1 MKSQGI
7 NMSKPKA
14 ILLFGPPGAGK
25 GTVGAKLTNVSGN
38 YHLSTGDIFRGLP
51 PESTNGKVFYSY
63 ANEGKLVPDDVTI
76 EIFWR
81 YVQGL
86 MDTNKF
92 DPSSQYIFLDGMPR
106 TAEQAKI
113 LDQYVD
119 VVKIISLK
127 ITNDEEIFERLAKR
141 AKIEKRADDADKSI
155 VMNRLAQYREKTQ
168 VVLDHY
174 DDAIIAEFDAQKS
187 PLEVLRNV
195 LDGTL
200 DVLNQSPS
208 EV

>member
-1 MKSQGI
+1 
-7 NMSKPKA
+7 MSKPKA

-25 GTVGAKLTNVSGN
+25 GTVGAKLTKVSGN

-51 PESTNGKVFYSY
+51 PESPNGKVFYSY

-81 YVQGL
+81 YMQGL
-86 MDTNKF
+86 IDTNKF
-92 DPSSQYIFLDGMPR
+92 DPSTQYIFLDGMPR
-106 TAEQAKI
+106 TAEQARI

-127 ITNDEEIFERLAKR
+127 ITNDDEIVERLAKR

-155 VMNRLAQYREKTQ
+155 VLNRLAQYREKTQ

-174 DDAIIAEFDAQKS
+174 DDAIIAEFDAQKT
-187 PLEVLRNV
+187 PLEVFRNV

-200 DVLNQSPS
+200 EVLNQSPA
-208 EV
+208 EA

>member
-1 MKSQGI
+1 
-7 NMSKPKA
+7 MSKPKA

>member
-1 MKSQGI
+1 
-7 NMSKPKA
+7 MSKPKA

-25 GTVGAKLTNVSGN
+25 GTVGAKLTNVSAN

-51 PESTNGKVFYSY
+51 PESPNGKVFYSY

-81 YVQGL
+81 YMQGL
-86 MDTNKF
+86 IDTNKF
-92 DPSSQYIFLDGMPR
+92 DPSTQYIFLDGMPR

-127 ITNDEEIFERLAKR
+127 VTNDDEIVERLAKR

-155 VMNRLAQYREKTQ
+155 VLNRLAQYREKTQ

-174 DDAIIAEFDAQKS
+174 DDAIISEFDAQKT
-187 PLEVLRNV
+187 PLEVFRNV

-200 DVLNQSPS
+200 DVLNQSPA
-208 EV
+208 EA

>member
-1 MKSQGI
+1 
-7 NMSKPKA
+7 MSKPKA

-51 PESTNGKVFYSY
+51 PESPNGKVFYSY

-81 YVQGL
+81 YMQGL
-86 MDTNKF
+86 IDTNKF
-92 DPSSQYIFLDGMPR
+92 DPSTQYIFLDGMPR

-113 LDQYVD
+113 LDQYVE

-127 ITNDEEIFERLAKR
+127 VTNDDEIVERLAKR

-155 VMNRLAQYREKTQ
+155 VLNRLAQYREKTQ

-174 DDAIIAEFDAQKS
+174 DDAIISEFDAQKT
-187 PLEVLRNV
+187 PLEVFRNV

-200 DVLNQSPS
+200 EVLNQSPA
-208 EV
+208 EA

>member
-1 MKSQGI
+1 
-7 NMSKPKA
+7 MSKPKA

-51 PESTNGKVFYSY
+51 PESPNGKVFFSY

-81 YVQGL
+81 YMQGL
-86 MDTNKF
+86 IDTNKF
-92 DPSSQYIFLDGMPR
+92 DPANQYIFLDGMPR

-127 ITNDEEIFERLAKR
+127 VTNDDEIVERLAKR
-141 AKIEKRADDADKSI
+141 AKIEKRSDDADKSI
-155 VMNRLAQYREKTQ
+155 VLNRLAQYREKTQ

-174 DDAIIAEFDAQKS
+174 DDAIISEFDAQLS
-187 PLEVLRNV
+187 PLEVFRNV

-200 DVLNQSPS
+200 DVLNQSPA
-208 EV
+208 ELG